1 MIQAVID
8 TNLVASAT
16 IVSVGHSAQILD
28 AWRTGKFQIVT
39 SPKIIEEMRRALFYE
54 RIRKRSFMTEDEVN
68 ILLDS
73 LETSSIETKGEL
85 QLKVV
90 DAHPADDKF
99 IVAAVEGKASYIV
112 SGDPH
117 LKEIGEYKGIKII
130 SPVEF
135 FKILELVRKGNGD
148 F

>member
-1 MIQAVID
+1 MFRAVID

-28 AWRTGKFQIVT
+28 AWRAGK
-39 SPKIIEEMRRALFYE
+39 
-54 RIRKRSFMTEDEVN
+54 KRSFMTEDEVN

-73 LETSSIETKGEL
+73 LEYSSIQTKGKL

-90 DAHPADDKF
+90 DKDSADDKF

-112 SGDPH
+112 SGDLH
-117 LKEIGEYKGIKII
+117 LKEIGEYQGIKII
-130 SPVEF
+130 SPTEF
-135 FKILELVRKGNGD
+135 LKIIPSLSPPKYTFVD
-148 F
+148 VT